1 VALFNRTN
9 RDTGTNMKQLKYI
22 APGLLLGLATLAAQS
37 QPVFQQAVL
46 TDAAGRTVYTFD
58 KDTAGKSNCSG
69 GCLTVWP
76 AFAAKAGAK
85 AEGDFGVI
93 EAGGARQWSFKGK
106 PLYYYASDAKAGDQL
121 GDGMGGVWH
130 VVPRN

>member
-1 VALFNRTN
+1 
-9 RDTGTNMKQLKYI
+9 MKQLKYF
-22 APGLLLGLATLAAQS
+22 APALLLGLATLAAQA
-37 QPVFQQAVL
+37 QPVFQQGVL

-58 KDTAGKSNCSG
+58 KDAPGKSNCSG
-69 GCLTVWP
+69 GCLTAWP

-106 PLYYYASDAKAGDQL
+106 PLYYYASDAKAGDRL
-121 GDGMGGVWH
+121 GDGMGGAWH
-130 VVPRN
+130 VVPKP